1 MYRQSK
7 QQSIDTVKTMKG
19 LGFELEAEDYI
30 SFTKNKNEFVFKCN
44 DKELMPDIFI
54 QFFGV
59 WKNQIA
65 LLNTMQNQYLEELR
79 NALLPDLMSGKL
91 DVTNVNS

>member
-1 MYRQSK
+1 
-7 QQSIDTVKTMKG
+7 MKEIG
-19 LGFELEAEDYI
+19 IEIEAEDYI

-54 QFFGV
+54 HFFGI

-65 LLNTMQNQYLEELR
+65 LLNTMQNQYLEELK
-79 NALLPDLMSGKL
+79 NSLLPDMMSGKI
-91 DVTNVNS
+91 DVGSVQV